1 MLGGKKEEKKE
12 GEKMEDGSN
21 SWGAVK
27 RGTGL
32 ARKPTMNQI

>member
-12 GEKMEDGSN
+12 GERMEDGSN
-21 SWGAVK
+21 SWGSVE

-32 ARKPTMNQI
+32 VKIPTMNQI